1 MMGDGVMSVVAEKG
15 DEVGLVTVSSYV
27 DIVCLFSLHTGRK
40 KDKNNSIHCFCMGLL
55 LYN

>member
-40 KDKNNSIHCFCMGLL
+40 KDKNNSIYCFCMGLL